1 MALVVLAS
9 LQAGLDAQDLAFTGP
24 AGVRLVFVADSSGAN
39 QLPASRGPVVAQDQM
54 TVQKKDTSMLR
65 VSLSIILLAGW
76 TVATPVARSAA
87 NDQIQKLTIKGSV
100 TYEAGAALP
109 PGSRAVIELRHLPAL
124 PDAPAVAD
132 QRIDLEGKQSPV
144 SFELTLERFK
154 LVGSATYFVRGA
166 IVSEKRAIWTADDI
180 KIDVTQ
186 STVDVKEI
194 TLRPVKAGAPV
205 QDSVPR

>member
-1 MALVVLAS
+1 
-9 LQAGLDAQDLAFTGP
+9 
-24 AGVRLVFVADSSGAN
+24 
-39 QLPASRGPVVAQDQM
+39 
-54 TVQKKDTSMLR
+54 MLR

-76 TVATPVARSAA
+76 TAATPGDRPAA
-87 NDQIQKLTIKGSV
+87 DDQIQKLTIKGSV

-124 PDAPAVAD
+124 PNAPAVAD
-132 QRIDLEGKQSPV
+132 QRIDLEGKPSPEP
-144 SFELTLERFK
+144 FEFTVDRFK

-205 QDSVPR
+205 LDSVPR

>member
-1 MALVVLAS
+1 
-9 LQAGLDAQDLAFTGP
+9 
-24 AGVRLVFVADSSGAN
+24 
-39 QLPASRGPVVAQDQM
+39 
-54 TVQKKDTSMLR
+54 MLR

-87 NDQIQKLTIKGSV
+87 NGQIEKLTIKGSV

-124 PDAPAVAD
+124 PDAPAAAD

-144 SFELTLERFK
+144 PFEFTLDRYK
-154 LVGSATYFVRGA
+154 LVGGATYFVRGA

-186 STVDVKEI
+186 STVDVKDI
-194 TLRPVKAGAPV
+194 TLRPATSSAPV
-205 QDSVPR
+205 LDSVAR

>member
-1 MALVVLAS
+1 
-9 LQAGLDAQDLAFTGP
+9 
-24 AGVRLVFVADSSGAN
+24 
-39 QLPASRGPVVAQDQM
+39 
-54 TVQKKDTSMLR
+54 MLR
-65 VSLSIILLAGW
+65 VSLSIILLAGL

-87 NDQIQKLTIKGSV
+87 NDPIQKLTIKGSV

-144 SFELTLERFK
+144 PFEFTLERFK

-166 IVSEKRAIWTADDI
+166 IVSEKRTIWTADDINI

-194 TLRPVKAGAPV
+194 TLRPAK
-205 QDSVPR
+205 

>member
-1 MALVVLAS
+1 
-9 LQAGLDAQDLAFTGP
+9 
-24 AGVRLVFVADSSGAN
+24 
-39 QLPASRGPVVAQDQM
+39 
-54 TVQKKDTSMLR
+54 MLR
-65 VSLSIILLAGW
+65 VSLSLILLAGW

-87 NDQIQKLTIKGSV
+87 DDEMQKLTIKGSV

-124 PDAPAVAD
+124 PDAPAAAD

-144 SFELTLERFK
+144 PFEFTLDRYK
-154 LVGSATYFVRGA
+154 LVGGGTYVVRGA
-166 IVSEKRAIWTADDI
+166 IVSEKRAIWSADDI

-194 TLRPVKAGAPV
+194 TLRPM
-205 QDSVPR
+205 

>member
-1 MALVVLAS
+1 MLGM
-9 LQAGLDAQDLAFTGP
+9 LQ
-24 AGVRLVFVADSSGAN
+24 
-39 QLPASRGPVVAQDQM
+39 
-54 TVQKKDTSMLR
+54 
-65 VSLSIILLAGW
+65 VSFSIILLAGW

-87 NDQIQKLTIKGSV
+87 NDQIQELTIKGSV

-124 PDAPAVAD
+124 PDAPAVVD

-144 SFELTLERFK
+144 PFEFTLERYK
-154 LVGSATYFVRGA
+154 LLGSATYFVRGA
-166 IVSEKRAIWTADDI
+166 IVSEKRAIWSADDI

-205 QDSVPR
+205 LDTVPR